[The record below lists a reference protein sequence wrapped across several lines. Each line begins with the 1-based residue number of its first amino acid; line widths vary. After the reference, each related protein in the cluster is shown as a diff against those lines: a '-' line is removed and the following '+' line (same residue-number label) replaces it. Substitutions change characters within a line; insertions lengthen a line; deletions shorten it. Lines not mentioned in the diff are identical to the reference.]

1 MSIWDDA
8 EIRTGG
14 EFIKFDAIGDTVTGT
29 ITAIRKHT
37 FDDGKAV
44 PQLFLDVDGE
54 ERTLTA
60 GQVRLKAEL
69 AIQRPEVGDTLTVTL
84 ANVEKRAG
92 GKTLSTSTCPW
103 YAAAQHLPHRPQLL
117 RPSGRTGNHR
127 PADRPAAPSTGITG
141 AVSPRAAARA
151 HSAAGAAH
159 LHSSGRKETSNDAR
173 HRNPHVG
180 LAPA

>member
-69 AIQRPEVGDTLTVTL
+69 AIQRPEVGDSLTVTL

-92 GKTLSTSTCPW
+92 GKTLKHFDVTVVRGGAT
-103 YAAAQHLPHRPQLL
+103 
-117 RPSGRTGNHR
+117 
-127 PADRPAAPSTGITG
+127 PAAPP
-141 AVSPRAAARA
+141 APAAAA
-151 HSAAGAAH
+151 S
-159 LHSSGRKETSNDAR
+159 T
-173 HRNPHVG
+173 P
-180 LAPA
+180 APATADQLTDQQRQALASLGL

>member
-92 GKTLSTSTCPW
+92 GKTLKHFDVSVVRGGAT
-103 YAAAQHLPHRPQLL
+103 
-117 RPSGRTGNHR
+117 
-127 PADRPAAPSTGITG
+127 PAAP
-141 AVSPRAAARA
+141 APAAAPPVA
-151 HSAAGAAH
+151 
-159 LHSSGRKETSNDAR
+159 
-173 HRNPHVG
+173 
-180 LAPA
+180 APAITDQLTDQQRQALASLGL

>member
-92 GKTLSTSTCPW
+92 GKTPLSTSTCPW

-141 AVSPRAAARA
+141 AVSPRAAAGA
-151 HSAAGAAH
+151 HSAAALPTCIPLG
-159 LHSSGRKETSNDAR
+159 GKEDE
-173 HRNPHVG
+173 
-180 LAPA
+180 